1 MTITFTTKRGDT
13 ISLLFSAKDILGGIQ
28 TLEDCQARIQ
38 LRDRADNVLV
48 ESSSELGDDIIIDA
62 EAGTVAWVVP
72 YEETESL
79 NSATYYADLELTY
92 GTGGRF
98 SSDTIQIRIQKDIT
112 KDIV

>member
-1 MTITFTTKRGDT
+1 MITLTPKRGDT
-13 ISLLFSAKDILGGIQ
+13 ISLLFSAKDTLGEIQ

-38 LRDRADNVLV
+38 LRDRADNVLI
-48 ESSSELGDDIIIDA
+48 ESSSELGDDITIDT
-62 EAGTVAWVVP
+62 EAGTIAWVVP

-79 NSATYYADLELTY
+79 SSATYYTDVELTY
-92 GTGGRF
+92 GSGERF